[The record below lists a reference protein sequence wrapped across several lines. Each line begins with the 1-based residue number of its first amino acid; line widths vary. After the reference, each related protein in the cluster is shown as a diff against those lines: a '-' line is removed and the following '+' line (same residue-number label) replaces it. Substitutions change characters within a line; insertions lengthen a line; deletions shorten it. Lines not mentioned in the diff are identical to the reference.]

1 MYLIKIAKSKTM
13 GKVLIKNIKS
23 LLQVR
28 ESKEATEAIAGNE
41 MKNLPSIENA
51 WLAIEEGIIV
61 AYGEMKD
68 WPGIT
73 DWRNLEV
80 LDADG
85 CFVFP
90 AFVDSHTHT
99 VFADTREE
107 EFVDRIKGLS
117 YQEIAAKGGGIL
129 NSAKKL
135 QQMDFDQLYEQAF
148 DRLNKIMK
156 LGTGAIEIKSGYG
169 LTVDAELKMLRVIK
183 KLKEN
188 HPLTIKATFL
198 GAHAYPAE
206 FKENHQG
213 YIDLIINKMLP
224 AIGEEG
230 LADYVDAFL
239 ETNYFSVNETIKV
252 LESAAK
258 YGLKPK
264 VHVNQF
270 TSIGG
275 IEACVNAGAISVD
288 HLEIMKEK
296 DIDALR
302 NTNTIA
308 TILPSCSFFLSIP
321 YAPARKMIDAG
332 LPVALATDFN
342 PGSTPSYNMSFVL
355 ALASI
360 KNKMTP
366 EEAIN
371 AATLNG
377 AKAMEVESDL
387 GSITLGKKASFVIT
401 KPIKNMA
408 YLPYSFGEN
417 LIDKVFINGELF

>member
-1 MYLIKIAKSKTM
+1 M

>member
-417 LIDKVFINGELF
+417 LIDKVFINGELV

>member
-1 MYLIKIAKSKTM
+1 M

-206 FKENHQG
+206 FKKNHQD

-288 HLEIMKEK
+288 HLEIMEEK

-387 GSITLGKKASFVIT
+387 GSITLGKKASLVIT